1 MSSIVETCCLRC
13 IRKNLRPTRAFN
25 PKYVRPS
32 KGAIHGEF
40 PTKHVRTMASV
51 SCPGIRSSIQ
61 PLKIPERR
69 HFSRNVP
76 SQHVWMYELIDEK
89 YDPSKLVLK
98 PDNLFHH
105 FSKSPIAAIRR
116 RAAYIRQHA
125 YCPHPSHRRTRLTFN
140 PDDPENRKS
149 VTSGTPPAHVH
160 FECPDCGIPVYCSED
175 HWMDDYEEHVKICHV
190 LREINEDDHDLHSG
204 RYFYEFH
211 YPAEMIDEALVNFLN
226 WDTYAYTRGFHA
238 MDDMRN
244 MRQATR
250 LITYPATI
258 GSILHEL
265 SPYTVKPGD
274 RLTPEGLKSFSGT
287 FYDNWRKYTG

>member
-1 MSSIVETCCLRC
+1 MSSILEKCCLRC
-13 IRKNLRPTRAFN
+13 IRKTLGYTRAFYPRYN
-25 PKYVRPS
+25 RHSKETLHGTLPKKQMRTAVSLSTPNTQSSFR
-32 KGAIHGEF
+32 
-40 PTKHVRTMASV
+40 PTKIAGRRSF
-51 SCPGIRSSIQ
+51 SCNG
-61 PLKIPERR
+61 PL
-69 HFSRNVP
+69 
-76 SQHVWMYELIDEK
+76 QHVWMYELVGEK
-89 YDPSKLVLK
+89 YDPSRLVLK
-98 PDNLFHH
+98 PDDLFHQ

-116 RAAYIRQHA
+116 RAAYIKQHA
-125 YCPHPSHRRTRLTFN
+125 YCPHPTHRRTRLTFN

-149 VTSGTPPAHVH
+149 ITSGTPPAHVD

-190 LREINEDDHDLHSG
+190 LREINEDDHDIHSG

-250 LITYPATI
+250 LLTYPATI

-265 SPYTVKPGD
+265 SPYTFKPGG
-274 RLTPEGLKSFSGT
+274 RLTPEGLKSFSGN
-287 FYDNWRKYTG
+287 YHERKKKCKD